1 MKLMVKVVLALFVV
15 AGIIILT
22 SCSNDK
28 QSVATFDTYAKQVQQ
43 LKDDNLKLEERIKT
57 LENQSKTLN
66 EELYRNV
73 KRTEA
78 LEEVYDY
85 VAKDNDMPGTG
96 EEPPADALD

>member
-1 MKLMVKVVLALFVV
+1 
-15 AGIIILT
+15 
-22 SCSNDK
+22 
-28 QSVATFDTYAKQVQQ
+28 VQQ